1 MCSVDSASSPPARA
15 AVGAERACAGIR
27 QPLLSG
33 SDIHLSI
40 VAELPDAHHTT
51 PGLRPTLLLIGRRC
65 SPLLPE
71 EGCARRGRG
80 GGGFFPSCPRRGA
93 PKGRGGGR
101 FFPLLPEEGAPK
113 GRGGGSCAA
122 VRRALQQRRMGNP
135 TGCLAHGCGVASRF
149 TLPTSALVPWTS
161 RAGIKRPEVAN
172 HSRLVHERAAGRRIE
187 PTSTP

>member
-93 PKGRGGGR
+93 PKGRGGG
-101 FFPLLPEEGAPK
+101 
-113 GRGGGSCAA
+113 SCAA
-122 VRRALQQRRMGNP
+122 VRRALPQRRRGNA
-135 TGCLAHGCGVASRF
+135 TGCPAHGCGVASRF

-161 RAGIKRPEVAN
+161 RAGIKRPQVAN
-172 HSRLVHERAAGRRIE
+172 HSRHVHERAAGRRIE
-187 PTSTP
+187 PTSTS